1 MLRIRTNSNNVDR
14 LFSFL
19 CMLCISY
26 MYAISF
32 LPSFSS
38 YILCVRSRT
47 RSNAICA
54 FENASIFRIIDIN
67 SKAAPMYARTGT
79 CKEAQDVFV
88 IKAAKKAT
96 IKIRMKF

>member
-1 MLRIRTNSNNVDR
+1 MLRIRTTINNLDR
-14 LFSFL
+14 LFSFS
-19 CMLCISY
+19 CMRCIAP

-32 LPSFSS
+32 LPSGSS

-47 RSNAICA
+47 RFNALCA
-54 FENASIFRIIDIN
+54 FGNASIFRIIDIN
-67 SKAAPMYARTGT
+67 SNAAPMYARAGT

>member
-1 MLRIRTNSNNVDR
+1 MLRIRQDINNFDR

-19 CMLCISY
+19 FMFCISS
-26 MYAISF
+26 MYVI
-32 LPSFSS
+32 SFSS

-47 RSNAICA
+47 RSNAFCA

-67 SKAAPMYARTGT
+67 SKATPMYARAGT

-96 IKIRMKF
+96 IKIRIKF